1 MHNGSVG
8 GFSMIKRH
16 IRERL
21 SDHAYNAIQGSTD
34 SEHVLAL
41 MGDAYD
47 SAAEEDPLDRMAA
60 ALCQA
65 VNQVESLRTAA
76 GVEEQS
82 WLNMAVTDGECAVVS
97 RYVSDGSE
105 GAHSLYWASGCL
117 VVERG
122 EGRVVEGGEGTP
134 AVVVAS
140 EPLGPD
146 TAWKPVPPNHLV
158 RVSGDRSVEVVK
170 M

>member
-1 MHNGSVG
+1 M
-8 GFSMIKRH
+8 
-16 IRERL
+16 REHPITAAERTNEEA
-21 SDHAYNAIQGSTD
+21 SRAMN
-34 SEHVLAL
+34 EHRENEAP
-41 MGDAYD
+41 DRIPPSD

-65 VNQVESLRTAA
+65 VDQVESLRTTA

-105 GAHSLYWASGCL
+105 SAHSLYWACGCL
-117 VVERG
+117 MVERG

-134 AVVVAS
+134 AVIVAS

-158 RVSGDRSVEVVK
+158 LVSSDREVEVRG